1 MALRILPGTYWHP
14 PQLASGGFF
23 FLSFLETT
31 CNPRNIRLKVI
42 TAVGIQLAEGVV
54 RLPASVR
61 PNEGLHRREFKF
73 TAPSV
78 VK

>member
-1 MALRILPGTYWHP
+1 MALHILPGTYWYP
-14 PQLASGGFF
+14 PQLASGSFF
-23 FLSFLETT
+23 IFLETT

-54 RLPASVR
+54 RFPASVR
-61 PNEGLHRREFKF
+61 PNGGLHRTEFKF
-73 TAPSV
+73 TASQV